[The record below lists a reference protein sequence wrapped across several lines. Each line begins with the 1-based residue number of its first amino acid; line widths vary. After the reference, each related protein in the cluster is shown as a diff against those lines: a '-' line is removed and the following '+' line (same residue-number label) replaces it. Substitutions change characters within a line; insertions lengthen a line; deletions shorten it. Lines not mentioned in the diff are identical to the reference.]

1 MSPTALDGPL
11 RNVAKALLGQFGK
24 PGLVEYLSTGTY
36 NPTTGEASQS
46 TSRATVS
53 GVVEDYSAKEI
64 DGTTVL
70 RGDLKW
76 TIPAKD
82 VTRPAPNDMVTL
94 DDVRYTVITSRSHY
108 SGEQEALY
116 QVQLRK

>member
-11 RNVAKALLGQFGK
+11 RSVAKALTAKFGK
-24 PGLVEYLSTGTY
+24 PGTIEYLSTGDY
-36 NPTTGEASQS
+36 SPTTGKASQS
-46 TSRATVS
+46 TSVATVS
-53 GVVEDYSAKEI
+53 GVVEDYSAREI
-64 DGTTVL
+64 DGTLVL
-70 RGDLKW
+70 RGDVKW

-94 DDVRYTVITSRSHY
+94 DSVRYTVIIARSYH